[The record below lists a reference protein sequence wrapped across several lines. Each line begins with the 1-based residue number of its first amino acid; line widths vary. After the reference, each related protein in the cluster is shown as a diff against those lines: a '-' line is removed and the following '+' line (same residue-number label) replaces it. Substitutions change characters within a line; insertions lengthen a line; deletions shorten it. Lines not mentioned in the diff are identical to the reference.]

1 MKINKTLIIIT
12 ILIGLAYLTIGN
24 NITIARTK
32 SDLITIN
39 EILQKQENV
48 TINEWSLHARE
59 RLENVTSI
67 EDAKAYQ
74 SELKTVFP
82 NGDWVETKNHQSWQ
96 AKMVLKSSGQ
106 TEESIILTTSLTT
119 DNVQSYI
126 MYEVRGKK
134 LADKEMKR
142 LDMEINKKISDI
154 FRGKPTIFSCIK
166 GEFSDKM
173 NETLPYKVNHLL
185 DAFQAKKVEALEE
198 DDFISTSAYTPL
210 FEERIDNSEKEMN
223 VQIGLRTQ
231 DMGGKTTFVVGTPI
245 ITIEY

>member
-12 ILIGLAYLTIGN
+12 ILIGLACLTIGN

-74 SELKTVFP
+74 SELKRVFP

-96 AKMVLKSSGQ
+96 AKMVLNSSGQ
-106 TEESIILTTSLTT
+106 IEESIILTTSLTT

-134 LADKEMKR
+134 LANKEMKR

>member
-1 MKINKTLIIIT
+1 
-12 ILIGLAYLTIGN
+12 
-24 NITIARTK
+24 
-32 SDLITIN
+32 
-39 EILQKQENV
+39 
-48 TINEWSLHARE
+48 
-59 RLENVTSI
+59 
-67 EDAKAYQ
+67 
-74 SELKTVFP
+74 
-82 NGDWVETKNHQSWQ
+82 
-96 AKMVLKSSGQ
+96 
-106 TEESIILTTSLTT
+106 
-119 DNVQSYI
+119 
-126 MYEVRGKK
+126 
-134 LADKEMKR
+134 MKR

-185 DAFQAKKVEALEE
+185 NAFQAKKVEALEE

>member
-1 MKINKTLIIIT
+1 MKINKTIIIIT
-12 ILIGLAYLTIGN
+12 ILIGLACLTFGN

-39 EILQKQENV
+39 EILQKQEDV

-74 SELKTVFP
+74 SKLNKVFP
-82 NGDWVETKNHQSWQ
+82 NGDWVETKTHQSWQ
-96 AKMVLKSSGQ
+96 AKMIVPSSNQ
-106 TEESIILTTSLTT
+106 TEESIIITTSLTT
-119 DNVQSYI
+119 DAVQSYI
-126 MYEVRGKK
+126 IYEVRGKK
-134 LADKEMKR
+134 LEDKEMKR
-142 LDMEINKKISDI
+142 LDMEINENISNI
-154 FRGKPTIFSCIK
+154 FRGEPTIFSCIK

-173 NETLPYKVNHLL
+173 NETLPYKVNQLL
-185 DAFQAKKVEALEE
+185 NAFQAKKVEALEE
-198 DDFISTSAYTPL
+198 DYFISTSAYTPL

>member
-1 MKINKTLIIIT
+1 MKVNKTLIIIT
-12 ILIGLAYLTIGN
+12 LIIGLACLTIGN

-59 RLENVTSI
+59 RLENVSSI

-74 SELKTVFP
+74 SELKKVFQ

-106 TEESIILTTSLTT
+106 IEESIILTTSLTT

>member
-1 MKINKTLIIIT
+1 MKINKTLIII
-12 ILIGLAYLTIGN
+12 IIIIGLACLTFGN

-48 TINEWSLHARE
+48 AINEWSLHARE
-59 RLENVTSI
+59 RLDNVTSI

-74 SELKTVFP
+74 SKLKKVFP
-82 NGDWVETKNHQSWQ
+82 NGDWVEMKTHQNWQ
-96 AKMVLKSSGQ
+96 AKMIVPSSNQ
-106 TEESIILTTSLTT
+106 TEESIIITTSLTT
-119 DNVQSYI
+119 NTVQSYI
-126 MYEVRGKK
+126 IYEVRGKK
-134 LADKEMKR
+134 LEDKEMKR
-142 LDMEINKKISDI
+142 LDMEINEKISNI
-154 FRGKPTIFSCIK
+154 FRGEPTIFSCIK

-173 NETLPYKVNHLL
+173 NGTLPYKVNQLL
-185 DAFQAKKVEALEE
+185 SAFQAKEVEALEE
-198 DDFISTSAYTPL
+198 DDFISTSAYSPL

>member
-12 ILIGLAYLTIGN
+12 ILIGLACLTIGN

-48 TINEWSLHARE
+48 MINEWSLHARE

-74 SELKTVFP
+74 SELKRVFP

-106 TEESIILTTSLTT
+106 IEESIILTTSLTT

-134 LADKEMKR
+134 LANKEMKR